1 MSKNTMI
8 SAIDL
13 SHLHNLEFYSFVE
26 NILEALMK
34 VNQSLDFQKE
44 SDQLR
49 DGLVQFDIIFEKKKI
64 SSYTKKVIELDKKR
78 CASFTGLQQCVRGYT
93 KHYNQDIQH
102 SAEIILESIDSMGK
116 QIVYRNYQ
124 VKSATFSSLT
134 SAWQNKPGF
143 TEAINTLAMSDW
155 VKHLD
160 EENKAFEAAYL
171 ERLIAQGAA
180 PKTKLIDLRADL
192 INAHRGIVKK
202 LEAYCLFENPKA
214 LELSKHFNK
223 LIAAYNK
230 ELNRRKNKTKK
241 ME

>member
-1 MSKNTMI
+1 MI
-8 SAIDL
+8 SSIDL

-49 DGLVQFDIIFEKKKI
+49 DGLVQFDIIFEKKNL
-64 SSYTKKVIELDKKR
+64 SSYTQKVIKLDKKR
-78 CASFTGLQQCVRGYT
+78 CASFTGLLQCVRGYT
-93 KHYNQDIQH
+93 KHYKEDMKQA
-102 SAEIILESIDSMGK
+102 AEIILESIESMGK

-134 SAWQNKPGF
+134 SAWQNKSGF
-143 TEAINTLAMSDW
+143 VEAIEILAMSGW
-155 VKHLD
+155 VQHLA
-160 EENKAFEAAYL
+160 ELNRKFEDAYM
-171 ERLIAQGAA
+171 ERLSAQAAA
-180 PKTKLIDLRADL
+180 PKTKLIDLRAEL
-192 INAHRGIVKK
+192 INVYRRIVKK
-202 LEAYCLFENPKA
+202 LEAYCLFENHKA
-214 LELSKHFNK
+214 IELCKHLNK

-241 ME
+241 KE